1 MRAAPA
7 FAAKRRR
14 AANFLPAQAAFD
26 FAVAWRVQ
34 FFLEPVCNFF
44 RTRRSLFVW
53 LVADG
58 WC

>member
-26 FAVAWRVQ
+26 FAVACRVQFYFRTRVQ
-34 FFLEPVCNFF
+34 FF
-44 RTRRSLFVW
+44 
-53 LVADG
+53 
-58 WC
+58 